1 MAGLRWSRRST
12 WSAPGPLLSLSKGN
26 MLTLGQ
32 VRTEEKSNEITA
44 IPGLL
49 EMLELGWR
57 GTVPPGAIVCCPAI
71 PSPELRS
78 AHFTPVIGAGHPTA
92 ARDGF
97 FNTPFSAPQW
107 PTFPAPLTE
116 QATNP
121 HGTLGTAQFL
131 TAQQGYFH
139 HCFPNIQTRK
149 EL

>member
-1 MAGLRWSRRST
+1 MSH
-12 WSAPGPLLSLSKGN
+12 
-26 MLTLGQ
+26 LGQ
-32 VRTEEKSNEITA
+32 SC
-44 IPGLL
+44 
-49 EMLELGWR
+49 
-57 GTVPPGAIVCCPAI
+57 CCPAI

-92 ARDGF
+92 AKDGL

-107 PTFPAPLTE
+107 PPFPAPLTE
-116 QATNP
+116 QAMNP

-131 TAQQGYFH
+131 TAQQGCLP